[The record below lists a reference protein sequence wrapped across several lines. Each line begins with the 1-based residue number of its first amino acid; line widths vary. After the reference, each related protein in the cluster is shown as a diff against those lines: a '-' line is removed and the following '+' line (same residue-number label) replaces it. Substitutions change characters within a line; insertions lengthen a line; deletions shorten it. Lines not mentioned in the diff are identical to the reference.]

1 MPALRNIRLVA
12 PFARLRGAASLG
24 IAVCLG
30 ACYQP
35 PSALHHLTPLA
46 APADC
51 PYGNPYLEV
60 LNPTN
65 SSFDLFS
72 RSSDG
77 TRRYIGA
84 VNPTTTRI
92 EIAGTPLEHGK
103 ASPLVLPIGAATTDS
118 RSMALAQRVQLTRK
132 CDGPAK

>member
-1 MPALRNIRLVA
+1 MTPRHLPLAAAIGRCLAGFSAAIAL
-12 PFARLRGAASLG
+12 S
-24 IAVCLG
+24 

-65 SSFDLFS
+65 ESFDLFA
-72 RSSDG
+72 RTSSG
-77 TRRYIGA
+77 GSAYIGT
-84 VNPTTTRI
+84 VSPTTSRV
-92 EIAGTPLEHGK
+92 EIAGTPLEHS
-103 ASPLVLPIGAATTDS
+103 AALPTVVPTRQLANDGHTV
-118 RSMALAQRVQLTRK
+118 MLAQRVQLARK